1 MVVGEDFR
9 RYISKK
15 LLGGIKMSNFQ
26 TVILMVSFIAV
37 FLIGLISGEIWGYNK
52 AETEI
57 TMLEEEIEE
66 LKNEKTKM
74 FN

>member
-1 MVVGEDFR
+1 
-9 RYISKK
+9 
-15 LLGGIKMSNFQ
+15 MSNFQ